1 MSRFIS
7 VLLLL
12 AAVMLAAADVVP
24 AAEPVAESAR
34 VSGLTLRPDGVR
46 LHVTVPEGGE
56 SWQQLV
62 MVPPG
67 MRARLSAAPDGVT
80 LGDVAVMHGVRLVPV
95 SVSAGAGGAIDIGF
109 EPDPDAPAVRRAA
122 IAETF
127 ADLIEQVA
135 IGGETLRDRYE
146 VVPGTYLMI
155 VSSAAGADA
164 AVQPLAD
171 WRRRQGYDVQM
182 VNTVAIGATS
192 TAIKAHIQQ
201 VYDTAPSPLAYVCLV
216 GDANGT
222 VPVATWRETMSGYN
236 GEGDHYYTTL
246 DGGDVLSDVH
256 IGRLSARTVTELQ
269 GIVQKILTYEK
280 TPDTWADP
288 QWLSRAVLV
297 GDPSSS
303 GTSTIYV
310 NQWLKEQLLEP
321 LGYTDIDT
329 IWAGPFASQMFTGL
343 NQGASVYS
351 YRGFWGM
358 SGFSTGYID
367 MLSNAG
373 ELPFAVMPT
382 CGSGSF
388 YSDSHSYTEA
398 MLRNANGGAIGAVGT
413 ATTGTHTRYNN
424 CYFHGVWEGALGEPD
439 RHLGY
444 AHTRGKIELYRQYA
458 ATEPN
463 IVEIWSVWN
472 NLMGDPATEMR
483 QGLPAVAVAS
493 YPATLP
499 PDAGALPVQAQDAGG
514 EALAGALV
522 TASRADGFT
531 VSARADAAGSVLL
544 PLPAGLAAGSLDVTV
559 TGDDLVPHLGQ
570 VTVGAVTAYCAQDG
584 WTWDDGGDGMPD
596 PGETGQLT
604 VTVRNFGQQT
614 ATGVVVELQPR
625 DDQAAVTA
633 APVTLGD
640 IPAGAAALAGPWTVT
655 VAGDLP
661 DGDAAVLSLVAAG
674 GADVWQSRLDLPVS
688 APAFAV
694 AFASFPVAPGSAGTL
709 TVSLTNEG
717 SAPAVGAVA
726 SFATGSPFLV
736 PTGPVQQ
743 PLGDVAPGA
752 AAAAIFDLLVP
763 ADAWAGHLASCSLTV
778 TTASGT
784 RQTLDLPVAVGAA
797 GVDSPVAGGLDY
809 LAWDGADP
817 HPDAPVYQFREIA
830 PAYGGQ
836 GQDVGLAD
844 FGYEQDDTRTVD
856 LPFTFRF
863 DGVDYDRLSICSNG
877 WVSLGQTYLVHW
889 RNWGLPC
896 AGAPDPLLAVFWDDL
911 VQSGDNRVYH
921 QYDAADGVYV
931 VQWCR
936 MRNLA
941 NGVQNCEIVL
951 YDPAVHPTA
960 TGDGLFVYQ
969 YQQVTNND
977 TSRGYATVGVQAGDR
992 GVNYTYYN
1000 RYAPGARA
1008 LAGNSAIAWAPTAP
1022 QAAPVMAVNPGAVD
1036 VVLQPGQTA
1045 QRTLTLAN
1053 QGAAGSQLNWW
1064 LSVQPRGAAD
1074 QPVGDAPADR
1084 DPTVTVL
1091 APNGGEVWNVGD
1103 SRAIRWS
1110 NTAEV
1115 SSVRIQVDRGLGGG
1129 WETLAEGIAA
1139 VFGTW
1144 TWQVTGPTSG
1154 ACRVRVVDMADFLV
1168 TDASD
1173 ADFTITAELSW
1184 IAVAQT
1190 EGAVP
1195 AGDADEVSLQLDA
1208 TGLAP
1213 GSYSVDLVIMS
1224 NGGAPVIVPVNLLV
1238 DSSTAVETAP
1248 RALHL
1253 APNAPNPFNP
1263 ATVIGFSLPAA
1274 GRARLTV
1281 HDLRGRLVA
1290 TLADGDLPAGR
1301 HEFAFH
1307 GADASGRG
1315 LPSGTYIYRLV
1326 AGGEVLSRRMT
1337 LVK

>member
-1 MSRFIS
+1 LSRALS
-7 VLLLL
+7 VVVFLVTSLMIG
-12 AAVMLAAADVVP
+12 AGAVAAAEE
-24 AAEPVAESAR
+24 AF

-46 LHVTVPEGGE
+46 MHVAVPDAAEP
-56 SWQQLV
+56 WQELV
-62 MVPPG
+62 ALPPG
-67 MRARLSAAPDGVT
+67 MRARLTEAPAGVT
-80 LGDVAVMHGVRLVPV
+80 LGEVAVMHGVRLTPLSVAAGV
-95 SVSAGAGGAIDIGF
+95 SGAVAMDF
-109 EPDPDAPAVRRAA
+109 VPDPGAPPSGRTA

-127 ADLIEQVA
+127 ASLFEQQV
-135 IGGETLRDRYE
+135 IGGAALRDRYD

-155 VSSAAGADA
+155 VSAAAGADA

-171 WRRRQGYDVQM
+171 WRRRQGYDVQV
-182 VNTVAIGATS
+182 VNTVAIGSTS
-192 TAIKAHIQQ
+192 AAIKAHIQQ

-216 GDANGT
+216 GDATGT
-222 VPVATWRETMSGYN
+222 VSLATWRETISGYN

-246 DGGDVLSDVH
+246 DGGDVLADVH
-256 IGRLSARTVTELQ
+256 IGRLSARTVSELQ
-269 GIVQKILTYEK
+269 GIVQKILAYER

-288 QWLSRAVLV
+288 GWLSRAVLV

-329 IWAGPFASQMFTGL
+329 IWTGPFASQMFAGL

-367 MLSNAG
+367 MLSNGG

-424 CYFHGVWEGALGEPD
+424 CYFHGVWQGALGEPD

-444 AHTRGKIELYRQYA
+444 AHTRGKLELYRQYGA
-458 ATEPN
+458 AEPS

-483 QGLPAVAVAS
+483 QGLPDVAAAT

-499 PDAGALPVQAQDAGG
+499 PGAGSLPVQVETSGG
-514 EALAGALV
+514 APLAGALV
-522 TASRADGFT
+522 TASRDDGFA
-531 VSARADAAGSVLL
+531 VSARADAGGAVLL
-544 PLPAGLAAGSLDVTV
+544 PLPTGLAAGSLDVTV

-570 VTVGAVTAYCAQDG
+570 ATVGAVTAYCAQDG
-584 WTWDDGGDGMPD
+584 WTWDDGDDGMPD

-604 VTVRNFGQQT
+604 VTVRNFGQQ
-614 ATGVVVELQPR
+614 AAGGVVVELSAR

-633 APVTLGD
+633 SPVDLGD
-640 IPAGAAALAGPWTVT
+640 LAAGAASLAGPWTVT
-655 VAGDLP
+655 LADDLP
-661 DGDAAVLSLVAAG
+661 DGDAAALTLLAG
-674 GADVWQSRLDLPVS
+674 SGGEVWRSRVDLPVS

-694 AFASFPVAPGSAGTL
+694 TFTSFPVLPGGAGQL
-709 TVSLTNEG
+709 VLSLTNEG
-717 SAPAVGAVA
+717 SAMASGTMI
-726 SFATGSPFLV
+726 SFASGSPYLV

-743 PLGDVAPGA
+743 SVGDVAPGSA
-752 AAAAIFDLLVP
+752 AAATFDLLVP
-763 ADAWAGHLASCSLTV
+763 AEAWGGHLAACRVTV
-778 TTASGT
+778 TTAAGT
-784 RQTLDLPVAVGAA
+784 RQVLDVPVGIGAGSA
-797 GVDSPVAGGLDY
+797 DSPVAGGLDY

-817 HPDAPVYQFREIA
+817 HHDAPVYQFREIA
-830 PAYGGQ
+830 PVYGGP
-836 GQDVGLAD
+836 GEDVGLTD

-863 DGVDYDRLSICSNG
+863 DGTEYDRVSICSNG

-921 QYDAADGVYV
+921 HYDAEDGVYV

-977 TSRGYATVGVQAGDR
+977 ASRGYATVGVQSADR

-1000 RYAPGARA
+1000 RYAPGARS
-1008 LAGNSAIAWAPTAP
+1008 LAGNTAIAWAPVAP
-1022 QAAPVMAVNPGAVD
+1022 QAMAAVTVTPGAVD
-1036 VVLQPGQTA
+1036 VVLQPGQTT
-1045 QRTLTLAN
+1045 QRTLTVAN
-1053 QGAAGSQLNWW
+1053 EGAAGSQLGWW
-1064 LSVQPRGAAD
+1064 LTVQPRGAVAGSAD
-1074 QPVGDAPADR
+1074 DAPADR

-1091 APNGGEVWNVGD
+1091 SPNGGETWNVGEN
-1103 SRAIRWS
+1103 RAIRWNHS
-1110 NTAEV
+1110 AEV
-1115 SSVRIQVDRGLGGG
+1115 QHVRLQVDRGLGGG
-1129 WETLAEGIAA
+1129 WETLADGIAA

-1144 TWQVTGPTSG
+1144 TWLVDGPTSS
-1154 ACRVRVVDMADFLV
+1154 ACRVRVVDTADFLV
-1168 TDASD
+1168 ADASD
-1173 ADFTITAELSW
+1173 ATFTITAELSW
-1184 IAVAQT
+1184 IAVSQDQGT
-1190 EGAVP
+1190 VP
-1195 AGDADEVSLQLDA
+1195 AGGDDQVILSLDA
-1208 TGLAP
+1208 TGLVP

-1224 NGGAPVIVPVNLLV
+1224 NGGAPVTVPVNLLV
-1238 DSSTAVETAP
+1238 DSSTAAP
-1248 RALHL
+1248 AAPDVLSL

-1263 ATVIGFSLPAA
+1263 ATVIAFTLPSA

-1290 TLADGDLPAGR
+1290 TLADGDLAAGR
-1301 HEFAFH
+1301 HQYAFH
-1307 GADASGRG
+1307 GADASGRS
-1315 LPSGTYIYRLV
+1315 LPSGTYIYRL
-1326 AGGEVLSRRMT
+1326 ATGGEILSRRMT